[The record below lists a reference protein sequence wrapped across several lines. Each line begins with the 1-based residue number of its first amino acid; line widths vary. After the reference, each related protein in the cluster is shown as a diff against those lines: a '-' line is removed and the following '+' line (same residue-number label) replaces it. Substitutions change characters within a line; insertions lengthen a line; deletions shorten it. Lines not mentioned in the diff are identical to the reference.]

1 MADDETRG
9 VHLSDKQL
17 VFVFMAA
24 TVVAVV
30 VFLFG
35 VLVGRGVH
43 QARGPIAADSMTAA
57 GEVVPDGALEE
68 PPAPGA
74 ETKAS
79 GGATGVEGLS
89 YPQRL
94 GKTPPE
100 ETLKPAPPPVGGR
113 PGDIAPPDVPGEA
126 VAPEPAA
133 RMPAAP
139 PQAAGS
145 APAPPLYTVQLGS
158 LNNRDEADAIV
169 ARLKAKGYDA
179 FVLVRDGADTR
190 GKYRV
195 RVGAF
200 KDKRQAELLAE
211 RLLREE
217 KRYTPWV
224 TR

>member
-57 GEVVPDGALEE
+57 ADVVPDGPTDEA
-68 PPAPGA
+68 PAPDA
-74 ETKAS
+74 DTKAS
-79 GGATGVEGLS
+79 GRATGAEGLS
-89 YPQRL
+89 YPRRL

-100 ETLKPAPPPVGGR
+100 EQLKPAPPPVGGR
-113 PGDIAPPDVPGEA
+113 PGDIAPPDVPGEP
-126 VAPEPAA
+126 VAPA
-133 RMPAAP
+133 PAAP
-139 PQAAGS
+139 TPAAAPQAAAS
-145 APAPPLYTVQLGS
+145 APAPSLYTVQLGS

-179 FVLVRDGADTR
+179 FVLVRDGEDTR